1 VFIKHCET
9 ISQINVKDVKKKM
22 QDEIKEYLELKNSIR
37 KMKPVTASDNK
48 QRGGSSKKISMALPL
63 WNDNSRTKE
72 NVNNQEEKL

>member
-1 VFIKHCET
+1 
-9 ISQINVKDVKKKM
+9 M

-63 WNDNSRTKE
+63 WNDS
-72 NVNNQEEKL
+72 